1 MSAVPFDCPSCGR
14 THPKGCTAHRSS
26 DGAPC
31 GGLRVDGLTV
41 CVAHGGKTAKARA
54 KAQRARDEQAA
65 QREVAR
71 LGIKVEV
78 HPAVALLDLVH
89 WTAGEVAYWRDIVVQ
104 IEQADTDVDGD
115 GGYRNLT
122 WGVTKVKDGGDDRG
136 TTTAAAPHVAYTML
150 ERASDR
156 LAAYA
161 SAALK
166 AGVDER
172 RVQLAEKQG
181 ALVADVIRA
190 VLDRLHL
197 TDDQWALVPTVVPE
211 QLRLLTATKEI
222 PGR

>member
-89 WTAGEVAYWRDIVVQ
+89 WTAGEVAYWRDVVTRLADDP
-104 IEQADTDVDGD
+104 EQS
-115 GGYRNLT
+115 LT
-122 WGVTKVKDGGDDRG
+122 WGRVKTESGQEKGQPTDL
-136 TTTAAAPHVAYTML
+136 TTEQAGVPVAYTML

-161 SAALK
+161 QAALK

-172 RVQLAEKQG
+172 RVQLAERQG

-211 QLRLLTATKEI
+211 QLRLLTATKET
-222 PGR
+222 R